1 MTIMLVV
8 MSQHKNRSGWLL
20 RLHILLEAV
29 TILMLHQEMLD
40 TKTSVILGNATGE
53 EVQGSHP
60 EGTEDGGGQEVGPV
74 TAIEKEIDGIDLI
87 GIVVLI
93 EIVNGI
99 VDVIETEIEKDP
111 IETEKVI
118 ETEIEKDPIETG
130 KVIET
135 KTETETGKETE
146 KENGQRVD
154 HLEEIVDRPAVVTVI
169 NTKRV
174 SEKGGKGVRIKK
186 EISRKRSKMNQKI
199 TLNELYYFT
208 LLCVLQISEKSKLI
222 AIVLN

>member
-1 MTIMLVV
+1 MGMLVV

-20 RLHILLEAV
+20 LQHILQEAV
-29 TILMLHQEMLD
+29 TILTLHQEMLD
-40 TKTSVILGNATGE
+40 TKTSVILGNVTGE

-87 GIVVLI
+87 GNVVLI
-93 EIVNGI
+93 GIVNGI
-99 VDVIETEIEKDP
+99 VDV

-135 KTETETGKETE
+135 KTEIETGKETE

-154 HLEEIVDRPAVVTVI
+154 HLEEIVDHPAVVTVI

-208 LLCVLQISEKSKLI
+208 LLCVFQISEKSKLI

>member
-1 MTIMLVV
+1 M
-8 MSQHKNRSGWLL
+8 
-20 RLHILLEAV
+20 
-29 TILMLHQEMLD
+29 
-40 TKTSVILGNATGE
+40 
-53 EVQGSHP
+53 
-60 EGTEDGGGQEVGPV
+60 GTE
-74 TAIEKEIDGIDLI
+74 IEKDP
-87 GIVVLI
+87 I
-93 EIVNGI
+93 ETEKY
-99 VDVIETEIEKDP
+99 IETEIEKDP

-130 KVIET
+130 KVIEI
-135 KTETETGKETE
+135 KTEIETGKETE

-174 SEKGGKGVRIKK
+174 SEKGGKGVRTKK

-208 LLCVLQISEKSKLI
+208 LLCVLQLSQL
-222 AIVLN
+222 LNARVRIL

>member
-1 MTIMLVV
+1 MYHLLLFHLQTFRLLLQDQIPISIHSQRIILTIMLVV

-20 RLHILLEAV
+20 RQHILQEAV

-87 GIVVLI
+87 GNVVLI

-99 VDVIETEIEKDP
+99 VIVIETEIEK
-111 IETEKVI
+111 
-118 ETEIEKDPIETG
+118 
-130 KVIET
+130 
-135 KTETETGKETE
+135 
-146 KENGQRVD
+146 
-154 HLEEIVDRPAVVTVI
+154 
-169 NTKRV
+169 
-174 SEKGGKGVRIKK
+174 
-186 EISRKRSKMNQKI
+186 
-199 TLNELYYFT
+199 
-208 LLCVLQISEKSKLI
+208 
-222 AIVLN
+222 